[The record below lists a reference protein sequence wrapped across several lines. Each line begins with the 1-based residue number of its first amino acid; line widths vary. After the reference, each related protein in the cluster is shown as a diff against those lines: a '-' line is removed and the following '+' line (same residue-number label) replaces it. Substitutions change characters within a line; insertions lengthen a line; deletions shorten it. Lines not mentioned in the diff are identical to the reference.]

1 MKHRTARII
10 SGTLGTIENWVRQK
24 PLLALLLAL
33 LLIKLFP
40 IIAIVLF
47 VAIGIAV
54 FMSAQQ
60 SDHLVIE
67 VDPV

>member
-10 SGTLGTIENWVRQK
+10 SRTLEPVADWVRQK

-33 LLIKLFP
+33 LLIKSFP
-40 IIAIVLF
+40 IIAMVLF

-60 SDHLVIE
+60 PAHLVIE

>member
-1 MKHRTARII
+1 MKNRTARFI
-10 SGTLGTIENWVRQK
+10 SRTLEPVADWVRQK
-24 PLLALLLAL
+24 PLLVLLLAL

-40 IIAIVLF
+40 LISIVLL

-60 SDHLVIE
+60 PSHLVIE

>member
-1 MKHRTARII
+1 MRHRIEKII
-10 SGTLGTIENWVRQK
+10 SGTLGAIENWVRQK

-33 LLIKLFP
+33 LLIKSFP

-47 VAIGIAV
+47 IAIGIAV
-54 FMSAQQ
+54 FRSVQQ
-60 SDHLVIE
+60 PAHLVIE